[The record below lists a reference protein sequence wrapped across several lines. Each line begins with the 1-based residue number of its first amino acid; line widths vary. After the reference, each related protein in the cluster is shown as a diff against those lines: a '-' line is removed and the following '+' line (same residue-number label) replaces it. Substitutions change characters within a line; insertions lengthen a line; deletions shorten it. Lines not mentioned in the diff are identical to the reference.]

1 MPMDAVAVENR
12 FTEVRQRVAD
22 AAARAGRRPQDVLL
36 VAVTKYAEPDQIREL
51 LHLGHRDLAENHV
64 QQLIQRAA
72 MIDEYLDRRR
82 ILGATGEDAPAVV
95 PARWHLVGPLQR
107 NKAKKAVEICRL
119 IHTIDSLR
127 VAEELQEI
135 GLRREEPVDVL
146 IQVNCSGEA
155 SKGGCPGP
163 AAMHLAAQIDSMVFV
178 RVRGLMTM
186 APETDN
192 PDDSRPIFARCREML
207 DDIAA
212 EGIGD
217 GKFNILS
224 MGMTQDYEVA
234 ISEGANL
241 VRIGSAIFGAA
252 RNPVG

>member
-1 MPMDAVAVENR
+1 MDAVCLEDR

-22 AAARAGRRPQDVLL
+22 AASRAGRRPQDVLL

-82 ILGATGEDAPAVV
+82 VLARTPGDEAPAVV
-95 PARWHLVGPLQR
+95 PARWHLIGPLQR

-119 IHTIDSLR
+119 IHTVDSLR
-127 VAEELQEI
+127 IAEELQEI
-135 GLRREEPVDVL
+135 GLKREQPIDVL

-155 SKGGCPGP
+155 SKAGCPTP
-163 AAMHLAAQIDSMVFV
+163 AARHLAAQIDSMVYV
-178 RVRGLMTM
+178 RARGLMTM
-186 APETDN
+186 APESDN
-192 PDDSRPIFARCREML
+192 PEDSRPIFARCREL
-207 DDIAA
+207 LEDIAT
-212 EGIGD
+212 EGVGE
-217 GKFNILS
+217 GRFNILS

-241 VRIGSAIFGAA
+241 VRIGSAIFGPRPVPAA
-252 RNPVG
+252 